1 MNKRTQ
7 KIWSEIYKHAL
18 FILSIVAI
26 ILLLPTTSLDPFQFE
41 IGKPWQ
47 NDLLTAPF
55 DFPIYKTSND
65 LAMERKEIETSSSY
79 FDYDSTV
86 YFSEVDNL
94 IKLENK
100 LKSEYTLTKEDSIAL
115 IYIKTKLKDIYND
128 GIISADGMK
137 LATAYKD
144 STIML
149 ERDKITSAVSV
160 TNIYTP
166 SSAFAELKR
175 NLPVNISAQW
185 LSLWKIES
193 YLTPNVLY
201 DASTTNMVKTERIN
215 NISISEGMVQMGER
229 IIDRGDI
236 VTEEKAKIL
245 NSLSKEKDIKQGQ
258 TFNERSKLLIG
269 RALLIV
275 CLMALFYVYLRLFRK
290 EYYNS
295 KRFVTLLLLMIVAF
309 CGGTSL
315 ITTYASPSLIYII
328 PFALLPIIVST
339 FFDTRTAL
347 YANYITIFISSIVVP
362 SPFEFVLLQAT
373 AGMVTIS
380 TLRDLSQRSQLVR
393 TAIIIFFTYSIFF
406 MSYGLISDSSIFEL
420 NWIYFVYFLMNG
432 ILLLFAYPLIYIIEQ
447 IFGFISNVRLIE
459 LSDINTPLMRKL
471 SETAPGTFQHCTQ
484 VSNLAVEIA
493 NKINANPLLAR
504 AGALYHD
511 VGKISNPPFFVENQA
526 KGNNPHDKLNAAESS
541 FIITNHVKDGVKI
554 AKDFGLPKS
563 IIEFIETHHGKSV
576 TRYFYNQY
584 VNEHPDED
592 VDINKFSYTGPNPYT
607 KEQAIVMICDAVEAA
622 SRSLPEYNDESINKL
637 VDKIV
642 DTQVIEHYL
651 DRAPITLKELG
662 EAKEILKDKLK
673 NIYHTRIA
681 YPEIKKIKK

>member
-1 MNKRTQ
+1 MSKKTQ
-7 KIWSEIYKHAL
+7 KIWDEIYKNGF
-18 FILSIVAI
+18 FIISIVVI

-47 NDLLTAPF
+47 NELLTAPF

-65 LAMERKEIETSSSY
+65 LAIERRNIETSASY
-79 FDYDSTV
+79 FNYDSTV
-86 YFSEVDNL
+86 YYSEVENL
-94 IKLENK
+94 TKLENK
-100 LKSEYTLTKEDSIAL
+100 LRSEYTLTAEDSTAL
-115 IYIKTKLKDIYND
+115 SYIKVKLKDIYNE
-128 GIISADGMK
+128 GIISINDLK
-137 LATAYKD
+137 VATAHKD

-149 ERDKITSAVSV
+149 EKDKIISAKSIVNV
-160 TNIYTP
+160 YTP
-166 SSAFAELKR
+166 SSAFADLKR
-175 NLPVNISAQW
+175 NLPASISTQW

-193 YLTPNVLY
+193 YITPNVLY
-201 DASTTNMVKTERIN
+201 DATTTNMVKTERIN

-269 RALLIV
+269 RSLLIV

-290 EYYNS
+290 QFYNS
-295 KRFVTLLLLMIVAF
+295 KRIVTLLLLMIVAF

-315 ITTYASPSLIYII
+315 IITYASPSLIYII
-328 PFALLPIIVST
+328 PFAILPIIVST

-393 TAIIIFFTYSIFF
+393 TAIIIFFTYCLFF
-406 MSYGLISDSSIFEL
+406 LGYGLISDSSIFVV
-420 NWIYFVYFLMNG
+420 NWINFVFFLING
-432 ILLLFAYPLIYIIEQ
+432 LLLLFAYPFIYIIEQ

-493 NKINANPLLAR
+493 NKIGANPLLAR
-504 AGALYHD
+504 VGALYHD

-526 KGNNPHDKLNAAESS
+526 KGNNPHNKLNAEESS
-541 FIITNHVKDGVKI
+541 IIITNHVKDGVKI

-584 VNEHPDED
+584 VNEHPDEE

-607 KEQAIVMICDAVEAA
+607 KEQAIVMMCDTVEAA

-642 DTQVIEHYL
+642 DAQIIEHYL
-651 DRAPITLKELG
+651 DRAPITLKEIG
-662 EAKEILKDKLK
+662 EAKEILKEKLK

-681 YPEIKKIKK
+681 YPEIKK

>member
-1 MNKRTQ
+1 MSKNTQ
-7 KIWSEIYKHAL
+7 KIWSEIYKHGL

-47 NDLLTAPF
+47 NNLLTAPF
-55 DFPIYKTSND
+55 DFPIYKTSNE
-65 LAMERKEIETSSSY
+65 LAIERKDIETSASY

-86 YFSEVDNL
+86 YYSEIENL
-94 IKLENK
+94 TKLENK
-100 LKSEYTLTKEDSIAL
+100 LRSEYTLTIEDSTAL
-115 IYIKTKLKDIYND
+115 RYIKAKLKDIYND
-128 GIISADGMK
+128 GIISADNMK
-137 LATAYKD
+137 LATACKD

-149 ERDKITSAVSV
+149 ERDKITSAKSV
-160 TNIYTP
+160 VNLYTP

-175 NLPVNISAQW
+175 NLPAKISTQW

-193 YLTPNVLY
+193 YITPNVLY
-201 DASTTNMVKTERIN
+201 NAITTNMVKTERIN
-215 NISISEGMVQMGER
+215 NISISDGMMQMGER

-245 NSLSKEKDIKQGQ
+245 NSLSKEKEIKQGQ

-275 CLMALFYVYLRLFRK
+275 CLMAMFYVYLRLFRK

-328 PFALLPIIVST
+328 PFAILPIIVST

-393 TAIIIFFTYSIFF
+393 TAIIIFFTYCVFF

-420 NWIYFVYFLMNG
+420 NWINFVYFLING
-432 ILLLFAYPLIYIIEQ
+432 LLLLFAYPLIYIIEQ

-511 VGKISNPPFFVENQA
+511 VGKINNPAFFVENQA
-526 KGNNPHDKLNAAESS
+526 KGINPHDKLNAEESS
-541 FIITNHVKDGVKI
+541 IIITNHVKDGVKVG
-554 AKDFGLPKS
+554 KDYGLPRS

-576 TRYFYNQY
+576 TRYFYNKY
-584 VNEHPDED
+584 VNEHPDEN
-592 VDINKFSYTGPNPYT
+592 VDASKFSYIGPNPYT

-622 SRSLPEYNDESINKL
+622 SRSLPEYTDASINNL

-642 DTQVIEHYL
+642 NTQVIEHYL

-662 EAKEILKDKLK
+662 EAKEILKEKLK

-681 YPEIKKIKK
+681 YPEIKK

>member
-1 MNKRTQ
+1 MSKKTQ
-7 KIWSEIYKHAL
+7 KIWSEIYKNGL
-18 FILSIVAI
+18 FIISIVVI

-47 NDLLTAPF
+47 NELLTAPF

-65 LAMERKEIETSSSY
+65 LAIERRNIETSASY
-79 FDYDSTV
+79 FNYDSTV
-86 YFSEVDNL
+86 YYSEVENL
-94 IKLENK
+94 TKLENK
-100 LKSEYTLTKEDSIAL
+100 LRSEYTLTTEDSTAL
-115 IYIKTKLKDIYND
+115 SYIKVKLKDIYNE
-128 GIISADGMK
+128 GIISTNDLK
-137 LATAYKD
+137 VATAHKD

-149 ERDKITSAVSV
+149 EKDKIISAKSIVNV
-160 TNIYTP
+160 YTP
-166 SSAFAELKR
+166 SSAFTELKR
-175 NLPVNISAQW
+175 NLPASISTQW

-193 YLTPNVLY
+193 YITPNVLY
-201 DASTTNMVKTERIN
+201 DATTTNMVKTERIN

-269 RALLIV
+269 RSLLIV

-290 EYYNS
+290 QFYNS
-295 KRFVTLLLLMIVAF
+295 KRIVTLLLLMIVAF

-315 ITTYASPSLIYII
+315 IITYASPSLIYII
-328 PFALLPIIVST
+328 PFAILPIIVST

-393 TAIIIFFTYSIFF
+393 TAIIIFFTYCLFF
-406 MSYGLISDSSIFEL
+406 LGYGLISDSSIFVV
-420 NWIYFVYFLMNG
+420 NWINFVFFLING
-432 ILLLFAYPLIYIIEQ
+432 LLLLFAYPFIYIIEQ

-493 NKINANPLLAR
+493 NKIGANPLLAR
-504 AGALYHD
+504 VGALYHD

-526 KGNNPHDKLNAAESS
+526 KGNNPHDKLNAEESS
-541 FIITNHVKDGVKI
+541 IIITNHVKDGVKI

-584 VNEHPDED
+584 VNEHPDEE

-607 KEQAIVMICDAVEAA
+607 KEQAIVMMCDTVEAA

-642 DTQVIEHYL
+642 DAQIIEHYL
-651 DRAPITLKELG
+651 DRAPITLKEIG
-662 EAKEILKDKLK
+662 EAKEILKEKLK

-681 YPEIKKIKK
+681 YPEIKK

>member
-1 MNKRTQ
+1 MNKKYT
-7 KIWSEIYKHAL
+7 KIWNEIYKNGL
-18 FILSIVAI
+18 FLISIAVI
-26 ILLLPTTSLDPFQFE
+26 ILLLPSTSLDPFQFE

-47 NDLLTAPF
+47 NDLLTAPY
-55 DFPIYKTSND
+55 DFPIYKTAND
-65 LAMERKEIETSSSY
+65 LDIERKNIETSASY
-79 FDYDSTV
+79 FEYNSSIYNT
-86 YFSEVDNL
+86 EIENL
-94 IKLENK
+94 TKLENK
-100 LKSEYTLTKEDSIAL
+100 LRSEYTLKVEDSIAL
-115 IYIKTKLKDIYND
+115 SYVKAKLKEIYNE
-128 GIISADGMK
+128 GIISANDLK
-137 LATAYKD
+137 IATSHKD

-149 ERDKITSAVSV
+149 KRDKITSATSV
-160 TNIYTP
+160 NRLYTP
-166 SSAFAELKR
+166 ASAMAEIKKDFPSYF
-175 NLPVNISAQW
+175 NPNW

-193 YLTPNVLY
+193 YITHNVFY
-201 DASTTNMVKTERIN
+201 DANTTNLIKTERIN
-215 NISISEGMVQMGER
+215 NISISEGMVQAGER

-245 NSLSKEKDIKQGQ
+245 NSLSKEKVNKQGQ
-258 TFNERSKLLIG
+258 TFNERSKLLFG
-269 RALLIV
+269 RSLLII
-275 CLMALFYVYLRLFRK
+275 CLMTLFYAYLRLFRK
-290 EYYNS
+290 QLYNS
-295 KRFVTLLLLMIVAF
+295 KRVITLLLLMIVAF

-315 ITTYASPSLIYII
+315 IITHASPSLIYII
-328 PFALLPIIVST
+328 PFAMLPIIVST

-393 TAIIIFFTYSIFF
+393 TAIFIICTYCLFFLG
-406 MSYGLISDSSIFEL
+406 YGLTSDSSIFEV
-420 NWIYFVYFLMNG
+420 NWMNFVFFVING
-432 ILLLFAYPLIYIIEQ
+432 LLLLFAYLLIYIIEQ

-459 LSDINTPLMRKL
+459 LCDINNPLMRKL

-526 KGNNPHDKLNAAESS
+526 KGNNPHDKLNAEESS
-541 FIITNHVKDGVKI
+541 IIITNHVKDGVKI
-554 AKDFGLPKS
+554 AKEYGLPRS

-576 TRYFYNQY
+576 TKYFYNKY
-584 VNEHPDED
+584 VNEHPDET
-592 VDINKFSYTGPNPYT
+592 VDANKFSYSGPNPYT
-607 KEQAIVMICDAVEAA
+607 KEQAIVMICDTIEAA
-622 SRSLPEYNDESINKL
+622 SRSLPEYNDESINNL

-642 DTQVIEHYL
+642 DAQIIEHYL
-651 DRAPITLKELG
+651 DRAPITLKEIG
-662 EAKEILKDKLK
+662 EAKEILKEKLK

-681 YPEIKKIKK
+681 YPEIKK

>member
-1 MNKRTQ
+1 MSKKTQ
-7 KIWSEIYKHAL
+7 KIWGEIYKNGL
-18 FILSIVAI
+18 FIISIVVI

-47 NDLLTAPF
+47 NDLLTAPY

-65 LAMERKEIETSSSY
+65 LAIERKKIETSASY
-79 FDYDSTV
+79 FEYDSTV
-86 YFSEVDNL
+86 YYSEIENL
-94 IKLENK
+94 TKLENK
-100 LKSEYTLTKEDSIAL
+100 LRSEYTLTTEDSIAL
-115 IYIKTKLKDIYND
+115 SYIKIKLKDIYND
-128 GIISADGMK
+128 GIISVSDLK
-137 LATAYKD
+137 VATAHKD

-149 ERDKITSAVSV
+149 KRNKITSANHVEKL
-160 TNIYTP
+160 YTP
-166 SSAFAELKR
+166 SSAFSELKK
-175 NLPVNISAQW
+175 NLPANISTQW

-193 YLTPNVLY
+193 YITPNVFY
-201 DASTTNMVKTERIN
+201 DATTTNMVKTERIN

-245 NSLSKEKDIKQGQ
+245 NSLSKEKELKQGE
-258 TFNERSKLLIG
+258 TFYERSKLLMG
-269 RALLIV
+269 RSLLII

-290 EYYNS
+290 QFYNS
-295 KRFVTLLLLMIVAF
+295 KRIVTLLLLMIVAF
-309 CGGTSL
+309 CCTTSL
-315 ITTYASPSLIYII
+315 IITYSSPSLIYII
-328 PFALLPIIVST
+328 PFAILPIIVST

-347 YANYITIFISSIVVP
+347 YANYIAIFISSIVVP

-380 TLRDLSQRSQLVR
+380 SLRDLSQRSQLVR
-393 TAIIIFFTYSIFF
+393 TAIIIFFTYCLFF
-406 MSYGLISDSSIFEL
+406 LGYGLTSDSSIFEV
-420 NWIYFVYFLMNG
+420 NWINFVFFLING
-432 ILLLFAYPLIYIIEQ
+432 VLLLFAYPFIYIIEQ
-447 IFGFISNVRLIE
+447 IFGFISNVRLME

-493 NKINANPLLAR
+493 NKIGANPLLAR
-504 AGALYHD
+504 TGALYHD
-511 VGKISNPPFFVENQA
+511 VGKINNPPFFVENQA
-526 KGNNPHDKLNAAESS
+526 KGNNPHDKLNSEESS
-541 FIITNHVKDGVKI
+541 IIITNHVKDGVKI

-576 TRYFYNQY
+576 TRYFYNKY

-592 VDINKFSYTGPNPYT
+592 VDIEKFSYIGPNPYT

-622 SRSLPEYNDESINKL
+622 SRSLPEYNDESINNL

-642 DTQVIEHYL
+642 DTQVVEHYL

-662 EAKEILKDKLK
+662 QVKEILKEKLK

-681 YPEIKKIKK
+681 YPEIKK

>member
-1 MNKRTQ
+1 MSNKTQ
-7 KIWSEIYKHAL
+7 KIWSEIYKNGL
-18 FILSIVAI
+18 FIISIVVI

-47 NDLLTAPF
+47 NELLTAPF

-65 LAMERKEIETSSSY
+65 LAIERRNIETSASY
-79 FDYDSTV
+79 FNYDSTV
-86 YFSEVDNL
+86 YYSEVENL
-94 IKLENK
+94 TKLENK
-100 LKSEYTLTKEDSIAL
+100 LRSEYTLTTEDSTAL
-115 IYIKTKLKDIYND
+115 SYIKVKLKDIYNE
-128 GIISADGMK
+128 GIISINDLK
-137 LATAYKD
+137 VATAHKD

-149 ERDKITSAVSV
+149 EKDKIISAKSIVNV
-160 TNIYTP
+160 YTP

-175 NLPVNISAQW
+175 NLPASISTQW

-193 YLTPNVLY
+193 YITPNVLY
-201 DASTTNMVKTERIN
+201 DATTTNMVKTERIN
-215 NISISEGMVQMGER
+215 NLSISEGMVQMGER

-269 RALLIV
+269 RSLLIV

-290 EYYNS
+290 QFYNS
-295 KRFVTLLLLMIVAF
+295 KRIVTLLLLMIVAF

-315 ITTYASPSLIYII
+315 IITYASPSLIYII
-328 PFALLPIIVST
+328 PFAILPIIVST

-393 TAIIIFFTYSIFF
+393 TAIIIFFTYCLFF
-406 MSYGLISDSSIFEL
+406 LGYGLISDSSIFVV
-420 NWIYFVYFLMNG
+420 NWINFVFFLING
-432 ILLLFAYPLIYIIEQ
+432 LLLLFAYPFIYIIEQ

-493 NKINANPLLAR
+493 NKIGANPLLAR
-504 AGALYHD
+504 VGALYHD

-526 KGNNPHDKLNAAESS
+526 KGNNPHDKLNAEESS
-541 FIITNHVKDGVKI
+541 IIITNHVKDGVKI

-576 TRYFYNQY
+576 TRYFYNKY
-584 VNEHPDED
+584 VNEHPDENVD
-592 VDINKFSYTGPNPYT
+592 VEKFSYTGPNPYT
-607 KEQAIVMICDAVEAA
+607 KEQAIVMMCDTVEAA

-642 DTQVIEHYL
+642 DAQIIEHYL
-651 DRAPITLKELG
+651 DRAPITLKEIG
-662 EAKEILKDKLK
+662 EAKEILKEKLK

-681 YPEIKKIKK
+681 YPEIKK

>member
-1 MNKRTQ
+1 MSKKTQ
-7 KIWSEIYKHAL
+7 KIWGEIYKNGL
-18 FILSIVAI
+18 FIISIVVI
-26 ILLLPTTSLDPFQFE
+26 ILLLPTSSLDPFQFE

-65 LAMERKEIETSSSY
+65 LAIERKNIETSESY

-86 YFSEVDNL
+86 FFSEIDNL
-94 IKLENK
+94 TKLENK
-100 LKSEYTLTKEDSIAL
+100 LRSEYTLTVEDSTAL
-115 IYIKTKLKDIYND
+115 SYIKAKLKDIYSD
-128 GIISADGMK
+128 GIISVDDLK
-137 LATAYKD
+137 IATTHKD

-149 ERDKITSAVSV
+149 EKDKITSEKSV
-160 TNIYTP
+160 TQIYTP
-166 SSAFAELKR
+166 SSAFAELKK
-175 NLPVNISAQW
+175 NLPANISTQW

-193 YLTPNVLY
+193 YITPNVLY
-201 DASTTNMVKTERIN
+201 DATTTNMVKTERIN

-269 RALLIV
+269 RSLLIV
-275 CLMALFYVYLRLFRK
+275 CLMALFYVYLRLFR
-290 EYYNS
+290 EQYYNS
-295 KRFVTLLLLMIVAF
+295 KRIVTLLLLMIVGF

-315 ITTYASPSLIYII
+315 IITYASPSLIYII
-328 PFALLPIIVST
+328 PFAILPIIVST

-393 TAIIIFFTYSIFF
+393 TAIIIIITYCLFFLG
-406 MSYGLISDSSIFEL
+406 YGLISDSSIFEV
-420 NWIYFVYFLMNG
+420 NWINFVFFLING
-432 ILLLFAYPLIYIIEQ
+432 ILLLFAYPFIYIIEQ

-493 NKINANPLLAR
+493 NKIGANPLLAR
-504 AGALYHD
+504 VGALYHD

-526 KGNNPHDKLNAAESS
+526 KGNNPHNKLNAEESS
-541 FIITNHVKDGVKI
+541 IIITNHVKDGVKI

-584 VNEHPDED
+584 VNEHPDENVD
-592 VDINKFSYTGPNPYT
+592 VEKFSYTGPNPYT

-662 EAKEILKDKLK
+662 EAKEILKEKLK

-681 YPEIKKIKK
+681 YPEIKK

>member
-1 MNKRTQ
+1 MSKKTQ
-7 KIWSEIYKHAL
+7 KIWGEIYKNGL
-18 FILSIVAI
+18 FVISIIAI

-65 LAMERKEIETSSSY
+65 LAIERRDIETSASY
-79 FDYDSTV
+79 FDFDSTV
-86 YFSEVDNL
+86 YNSEVENL
-94 IKLENK
+94 TKLENK

-115 IYIKTKLKDIYND
+115 SYIRTKLKDIYNN
-128 GIISADGMK
+128 GIISVGDMK
-137 LATAYKD
+137 VATSSKD

-149 ERDKITSAVSV
+149 KRNMITSAKSV
-160 TNIYTP
+160 ENIYSPT
-166 SSAFAELKR
+166 SAFAELKK
-175 NLPVNISAQW
+175 NLPANISTQW

-193 YLTPNVLY
+193 YITPNVIY
-201 DASTTNMVKTERIN
+201 DANTTNMVKTERIN

-269 RALLIV
+269 RSLLIV
-275 CLMALFYVYLRLFRK
+275 CLMVLFYVYLRLFRK
-290 EYYNS
+290 QYYNS
-295 KRFVTLLLLMIVAF
+295 KRIVTLLLLMIVAF

-315 ITTYASPSLIYII
+315 LITYASPALIYII
-328 PFALLPIIVST
+328 PFAILPIIVST

-393 TAIIIFFTYSIFF
+393 TAIVIICSYCLFFLG
-406 MSYGLISDSSIFEL
+406 YGLTSDSSIFEI
-420 NWIYFVYFLMNG
+420 NWINFVFFAING
-432 ILLLFAYPLIYIIEQ
+432 LLLLFAYPLIYIIEQ

-493 NKINANPLLAR
+493 NKIGANPLLAR

-526 KGNNPHDKLNAAESS
+526 KGNNPHDKLNAEESS
-541 FIITNHVKDGVKI
+541 IIITNHVKDGVKI

-592 VDINKFSYTGPNPYT
+592 VNIEKFSYIGPNPYT

-642 DTQVIEHYL
+642 DTQVTEHYL

-662 EAKEILKDKLK
+662 EAKEILKEKLK

-681 YPEIKKIKK
+681 YPEIKK

>member
-1 MNKRTQ
+1 MSKKTQ
-7 KIWSEIYKHAL
+7 KIWDEIYKNGF
-18 FILSIVAI
+18 FIISIVVI

-47 NDLLTAPF
+47 NELLTAPF

-65 LAMERKEIETSSSY
+65 LAIERRNIETSASY
-79 FDYDSTV
+79 FNYDSTV
-86 YFSEVDNL
+86 YYSEVENL
-94 IKLENK
+94 TKLENK
-100 LKSEYTLTKEDSIAL
+100 LRSEYTLTTEDSTAL
-115 IYIKTKLKDIYND
+115 SYIKVKLKDIYNE
-128 GIISADGMK
+128 GIISINDLK
-137 LATAYKD
+137 VATAHKD

-149 ERDKITSAVSV
+149 EKDKIISAKSIVNV
-160 TNIYTP
+160 YTP
-166 SSAFAELKR
+166 SSAFADLKR
-175 NLPVNISAQW
+175 NLPASISTQW

-193 YLTPNVLY
+193 YITPNVLY
-201 DASTTNMVKTERIN
+201 DATTTNMVKTERIN

-269 RALLIV
+269 RSLLIV

-290 EYYNS
+290 QFYNS
-295 KRFVTLLLLMIVAF
+295 KRIVTLLLLMIVAF

-315 ITTYASPSLIYII
+315 IITYASPSLIYII
-328 PFALLPIIVST
+328 PFAILPIIVST

-393 TAIIIFFTYSIFF
+393 TAIIIFFTYCLFF
-406 MSYGLISDSSIFEL
+406 LGYGLISDSSIFVV
-420 NWIYFVYFLMNG
+420 NWINFVFFLING
-432 ILLLFAYPLIYIIEQ
+432 LLLLFAYPFIYIIEQ

-493 NKINANPLLAR
+493 NKIGANPLLAR
-504 AGALYHD
+504 VGALYHD

-526 KGNNPHDKLNAAESS
+526 KGNNPHNKLNAEESS
-541 FIITNHVKDGVKI
+541 IIITNHVKDGVKI

-584 VNEHPDED
+584 VNEHPDEE

-607 KEQAIVMICDAVEAA
+607 KEQAIVMMCDTVEAA

-642 DTQVIEHYL
+642 DAQIIEHYL
-651 DRAPITLKELG
+651 DRAPITLKEIG
-662 EAKEILKDKLK
+662 EAKEILKEKLK

-681 YPEIKKIKK
+681 YPEIKK

>member
-1 MNKRTQ
+1 MSKKTQ
-7 KIWSEIYKHAL
+7 KIWSEIYKNGL
-18 FILSIVAI
+18 FIISIVVI

-47 NDLLTAPF
+47 NELLTAPF

-65 LAMERKEIETSSSY
+65 LAIERRNIETSASY

-86 YFSEVDNL
+86 YYSEVENL
-94 IKLENK
+94 TKLENK
-100 LKSEYTLTKEDSIAL
+100 LRSEYTLTTEDSTAL
-115 IYIKTKLKDIYND
+115 SYIKVKLKDIYNE
-128 GIISADGMK
+128 GIISINDLK
-137 LATAYKD
+137 VATAHKD

-149 ERDKITSAVSV
+149 EKDKIISAKSIVNV
-160 TNIYTP
+160 YTP

-175 NLPVNISAQW
+175 NLPASISTQW

-193 YLTPNVLY
+193 YITPNVLY
-201 DASTTNMVKTERIN
+201 DATTTNMVKTERIN
-215 NISISEGMVQMGER
+215 NLSISEGMVQMGER

-269 RALLIV
+269 RSLLIV

-290 EYYNS
+290 QFYNS
-295 KRFVTLLLLMIVAF
+295 KRIVTLLLLMIVAF

-315 ITTYASPSLIYII
+315 IITYASPSLIYII
-328 PFALLPIIVST
+328 PFAILPIIVST

-393 TAIIIFFTYSIFF
+393 TAIIIFFTYCLFF
-406 MSYGLISDSSIFEL
+406 LGYGLISDSSIFVV
-420 NWIYFVYFLMNG
+420 NWINFVFFLING
-432 ILLLFAYPLIYIIEQ
+432 LLLLFAYPFIYIIEQ

-493 NKINANPLLAR
+493 NKIGANPLLAR
-504 AGALYHD
+504 VGALYHD

-526 KGNNPHDKLNAAESS
+526 KGNNPHDKLNAEESS
-541 FIITNHVKDGVKI
+541 IIITNHVKDGVKI

-584 VNEHPDED
+584 VNQHPDEE

-607 KEQAIVMICDAVEAA
+607 KEQAIVMMCDTVEAA

-642 DTQVIEHYL
+642 DAQIIEHYL
-651 DRAPITLKELG
+651 DRAPITLKEIG
-662 EAKEILKDKLK
+662 EAKEILKEKLK

-681 YPEIKKIKK
+681 YPEIKK

>member
-1 MNKRTQ
+1 MSKKTQ
-7 KIWSEIYKHAL
+7 KIWDEIYKNGF
-18 FILSIVAI
+18 FIISIVVI

-47 NDLLTAPF
+47 NELLTAPF

-65 LAMERKEIETSSSY
+65 LAIERRNIETSASY
-79 FDYDSTV
+79 FNYDSTV
-86 YFSEVDNL
+86 YYSEVENL
-94 IKLENK
+94 TKLENK
-100 LKSEYTLTKEDSIAL
+100 LRSEYTLTTEDSTAL
-115 IYIKTKLKDIYND
+115 SYIKVKLKDIYNE
-128 GIISADGMK
+128 GIISINDLK
-137 LATAYKD
+137 VATAHKD

-149 ERDKITSAVSV
+149 EKDKIISAKSIVNV
-160 TNIYTP
+160 YTP
-166 SSAFAELKR
+166 SAAFADLKR
-175 NLPVNISAQW
+175 NLPASISTQW

-193 YLTPNVLY
+193 YITPNVLY
-201 DASTTNMVKTERIN
+201 DATTTNMVKTERIN

-269 RALLIV
+269 RSLLIV

-290 EYYNS
+290 QFYNS
-295 KRFVTLLLLMIVAF
+295 KRIVTLLLLMIVAF

-315 ITTYASPSLIYII
+315 IITYASPSLIYII
-328 PFALLPIIVST
+328 PFAILPIIVST

-393 TAIIIFFTYSIFF
+393 TAIIIFFTYCLFF
-406 MSYGLISDSSIFEL
+406 LGYGLISDSSIFVV
-420 NWIYFVYFLMNG
+420 NWINFVFFLING
-432 ILLLFAYPLIYIIEQ
+432 LLLLFAYPFIYIIEQ

-493 NKINANPLLAR
+493 NKIGANPLLAR
-504 AGALYHD
+504 VGALYHD

-526 KGNNPHDKLNAAESS
+526 KGNNPHNKLNAEESS
-541 FIITNHVKDGVKI
+541 IIITNHVKDGVKI

-584 VNEHPDED
+584 VNEHPDEE

-607 KEQAIVMICDAVEAA
+607 KEQAIVMMCDTVEAA

-642 DTQVIEHYL
+642 DAQIIEHYL
-651 DRAPITLKELG
+651 DRAPITLKEIG
-662 EAKEILKDKLK
+662 EAKEILKEKLK

-681 YPEIKKIKK
+681 YPEIKK

>member
-1 MNKRTQ
+1 MSKKTQ
-7 KIWSEIYKHAL
+7 KIWDEIYKNGF
-18 FILSIVAI
+18 FIISIVVI

-47 NDLLTAPF
+47 NELLTAPF

-65 LAMERKEIETSSSY
+65 LAIERRNIETSASY
-79 FDYDSTV
+79 FNYDSTV
-86 YFSEVDNL
+86 YYSEVENL
-94 IKLENK
+94 TKLENK
-100 LKSEYTLTKEDSIAL
+100 LRSEYTLTTEDSTAL
-115 IYIKTKLKDIYND
+115 SYIKVKLKDIYNE
-128 GIISADGMK
+128 GIISINDLK
-137 LATAYKD
+137 VATAHKD

-149 ERDKITSAVSV
+149 EKDKIISAKSIVNV
-160 TNIYTP
+160 YTP
-166 SSAFAELKR
+166 SSAFADLKR
-175 NLPVNISAQW
+175 NLPASISTQW

-193 YLTPNVLY
+193 YITPNVLY
-201 DASTTNMVKTERIN
+201 DATTTNMVKTERIN

-269 RALLIV
+269 RSLLIV

-290 EYYNS
+290 QFYNS
-295 KRFVTLLLLMIVAF
+295 KRIVTLLLLMIVAF

-315 ITTYASPSLIYII
+315 IITYASPSLIYII
-328 PFALLPIIVST
+328 PFAILPIIVST

-393 TAIIIFFTYSIFF
+393 TAIIIFFTYCLFF
-406 MSYGLISDSSIFEL
+406 LGYGLISDSSIFVV
-420 NWIYFVYFLMNG
+420 NWINFVFFLING
-432 ILLLFAYPLIYIIEQ
+432 LLLLFAYPFIYIIEQ

-493 NKINANPLLAR
+493 NKIGANPLLAR
-504 AGALYHD
+504 VGALYHD

-526 KGNNPHDKLNAAESS
+526 KGNNPHDKLNAEESS
-541 FIITNHVKDGVKI
+541 IIITNHVKDGVKI

-584 VNEHPDED
+584 VNEHPDEE

-607 KEQAIVMICDAVEAA
+607 KEQAIVMMCDTVEAA

-642 DTQVIEHYL
+642 DAQIIEHYL
-651 DRAPITLKELG
+651 DRAPITLKEIG
-662 EAKEILKDKLK
+662 EAKEILKEKLK

-681 YPEIKKIKK
+681 YPEIKK

>member
-1 MNKRTQ
+1 MSKKTQ
-7 KIWSEIYKHAL
+7 KIWDEIYKNGF
-18 FILSIVAI
+18 FIISIVVI

-47 NDLLTAPF
+47 NELLTAPF

-65 LAMERKEIETSSSY
+65 LAIERKNIETSASY
-79 FDYDSTV
+79 FNYDSTV
-86 YFSEVDNL
+86 YYSEVENL
-94 IKLENK
+94 TKLENK
-100 LKSEYTLTKEDSIAL
+100 LRSEYTLTAEDSTAL
-115 IYIKTKLKDIYND
+115 SYIKVKLKDIYNE
-128 GIISADGMK
+128 GIISINDLK
-137 LATAYKD
+137 VATAHKD

-149 ERDKITSAVSV
+149 EKDKIISAKSIVNV
-160 TNIYTP
+160 YTP
-166 SSAFAELKR
+166 SSAFADLKR
-175 NLPVNISAQW
+175 NLPASISTQW

-193 YLTPNVLY
+193 YITPNVLY
-201 DASTTNMVKTERIN
+201 DATTTNMVKTERIN

-269 RALLIV
+269 RSLLIV

-290 EYYNS
+290 QFYNS
-295 KRFVTLLLLMIVAF
+295 KRIVTLLLLMIVAF

-315 ITTYASPSLIYII
+315 IITYASPSLIYII
-328 PFALLPIIVST
+328 PFAILPIIVST

-393 TAIIIFFTYSIFF
+393 TAIIIFFTYCLFF
-406 MSYGLISDSSIFEL
+406 LGYGLISDSSIFVV
-420 NWIYFVYFLMNG
+420 NWINFVFFLING
-432 ILLLFAYPLIYIIEQ
+432 LLLLFAYPFIYIIEQ

-493 NKINANPLLAR
+493 NKIGANPLLAR
-504 AGALYHD
+504 VGALYHD

-526 KGNNPHDKLNAAESS
+526 KGNNPHNKLNAEESS
-541 FIITNHVKDGVKI
+541 IIITNHVKDGVKI

-584 VNEHPDED
+584 VNEHPDEE

-607 KEQAIVMICDAVEAA
+607 KEQAIVMMCDTVEAA

-642 DTQVIEHYL
+642 DAQIIEHYL
-651 DRAPITLKELG
+651 DRAPITLKEIG
-662 EAKEILKDKLK
+662 EAKEILKEKLK

-681 YPEIKKIKK
+681 YPEIKK

>member
-1 MNKRTQ
+1 MSKKTQ
-7 KIWSEIYKHAL
+7 KIWSEIYKNGL
-18 FILSIVAI
+18 FIISIVVI

-47 NDLLTAPF
+47 NELLTAPF

-65 LAMERKEIETSSSY
+65 LAIERRNIETSASY
-79 FDYDSTV
+79 FNYDSTV
-86 YFSEVDNL
+86 YYSEVENL
-94 IKLENK
+94 TKLENK
-100 LKSEYTLTKEDSIAL
+100 LRSEYTLTTEDSTAL
-115 IYIKTKLKDIYND
+115 SYIKVKLKDIYNE
-128 GIISADGMK
+128 GIISINDLK
-137 LATAYKD
+137 VATAHKD

-149 ERDKITSAVSV
+149 EKDKIISAKSIVNV
-160 TNIYTP
+160 YTP

-175 NLPVNISAQW
+175 NLPASISTQW

-193 YLTPNVLY
+193 YITPNVLY
-201 DASTTNMVKTERIN
+201 DATTTNMVKTERIN

-269 RALLIV
+269 RSLLIV

-290 EYYNS
+290 QFYNS
-295 KRFVTLLLLMIVAF
+295 KRIVTLLLLMIVAF

-315 ITTYASPSLIYII
+315 IITYASPSLIYII
-328 PFALLPIIVST
+328 PFAILPIIVST

-393 TAIIIFFTYSIFF
+393 TAIIIFFTYCLFF
-406 MSYGLISDSSIFEL
+406 LGYGLISDSSIFVV
-420 NWIYFVYFLMNG
+420 NWINFVFFLING
-432 ILLLFAYPLIYIIEQ
+432 LLLLFAYPFIYIIEQ

-493 NKINANPLLAR
+493 NKIGANPLLAR
-504 AGALYHD
+504 VGALYHD

-526 KGNNPHDKLNAAESS
+526 KGNNPHDKLNAEESS
-541 FIITNHVKDGVKI
+541 IIITNHVKDGVKI

-584 VNEHPDED
+584 VNEHPDEE

-607 KEQAIVMICDAVEAA
+607 KEQAIVMMCDTVEAA

-642 DTQVIEHYL
+642 DAQIIEHYL
-651 DRAPITLKELG
+651 DRAPITLKEIG
-662 EAKEILKDKLK
+662 EAKEILKEKLK

-681 YPEIKKIKK
+681 YPEIKK

>member
-1 MNKRTQ
+1 MSKKTQ
-7 KIWSEIYKHAL
+7 KIWSEIYKNGL
-18 FILSIVAI
+18 FVISIVAI

-65 LAMERKEIETSSSY
+65 LAIERRDIETSASY
-79 FDYDSTV
+79 FDFDSTV
-86 YFSEVDNL
+86 YNSEIENL
-94 IKLENK
+94 TKLENK

-115 IYIKTKLKDIYND
+115 SYIRTKLKDIYNN
-128 GIISADGMK
+128 GIISVGDMK
-137 LATAYKD
+137 VATSSKD

-149 ERDKITSAVSV
+149 KRNMITSAKSV
-160 TNIYTP
+160 ENIYSPT
-166 SSAFAELKR
+166 SAFAELKK
-175 NLPVNISAQW
+175 NLPANISTQW

-193 YLTPNVLY
+193 YITPNVIY
-201 DASTTNMVKTERIN
+201 DANTTNMVKTERIN

-269 RALLIV
+269 RSLLIV
-275 CLMALFYVYLRLFRK
+275 CLMVLFYVYLRLFRK
-290 EYYNS
+290 QYYNS
-295 KRFVTLLLLMIVAF
+295 KRIVTLLLLMIVAF

-315 ITTYASPSLIYII
+315 LITYASPALIYII
-328 PFALLPIIVST
+328 PFAILPIIVST

-373 AGMVTIS
+373 AGMVTVS

-393 TAIIIFFTYSIFF
+393 TVIFIICSYCLFFLG
-406 MSYGLISDSSIFEL
+406 YGLTSDSSIFEI
-420 NWIYFVYFLMNG
+420 NWINFVFFAING
-432 ILLLFAYPLIYIIEQ
+432 LLLLFAYPLIYIIEQ

-493 NKINANPLLAR
+493 NKIGANPLLAR

-526 KGNNPHDKLNAAESS
+526 KGNNPHDKLNAEESS
-541 FIITNHVKDGVKI
+541 IIITNHVKDGVKI

-592 VDINKFSYTGPNPYT
+592 VNIEKFSYIGPNPYT

-662 EAKEILKDKLK
+662 EAKEILKEKLK

-681 YPEIKKIKK
+681 YPEIKK

>member
-1 MNKRTQ
+1 MSKKTQ
-7 KIWSEIYKHAL
+7 KIWDEIYKNGF
-18 FILSIVAI
+18 FIISIVVI

-47 NDLLTAPF
+47 NELLTAPF

-65 LAMERKEIETSSSY
+65 LAIERRNIETSASY
-79 FDYDSTV
+79 FNYDSTV
-86 YFSEVDNL
+86 YYSEVENL
-94 IKLENK
+94 TKLENK
-100 LKSEYTLTKEDSIAL
+100 LRSEYTLTTEDSTAL
-115 IYIKTKLKDIYND
+115 SYIKVKLKDIYNE
-128 GIISADGMK
+128 GIISINDQK
-137 LATAYKD
+137 VATAHKD

-149 ERDKITSAVSV
+149 EKDKIISAKSIVNV
-160 TNIYTP
+160 YTP
-166 SSAFAELKR
+166 SSAFADLKR
-175 NLPVNISAQW
+175 NLPASISTQW

-193 YLTPNVLY
+193 YITPNVLY
-201 DASTTNMVKTERIN
+201 DATTTNMVKTERIN

-269 RALLIV
+269 RSLLIV

-290 EYYNS
+290 QFYNS
-295 KRFVTLLLLMIVAF
+295 KRIVTLLLLMIVAF

-315 ITTYASPSLIYII
+315 IITYASPSLIYII
-328 PFALLPIIVST
+328 PFAILPIIVST

-393 TAIIIFFTYSIFF
+393 TAIIIFFTYCLFF
-406 MSYGLISDSSIFEL
+406 LGYGLISDSSIFVV
-420 NWIYFVYFLMNG
+420 NWINFVFFLING
-432 ILLLFAYPLIYIIEQ
+432 LLLLFAYPFIYIIEQ

-493 NKINANPLLAR
+493 NKIGANPLLAR
-504 AGALYHD
+504 VGALYHD

-526 KGNNPHDKLNAAESS
+526 KGNNPHNKLNAEESS
-541 FIITNHVKDGVKI
+541 IIITNHVKDGVKI

-584 VNEHPDED
+584 VNEHPDEE

-607 KEQAIVMICDAVEAA
+607 KEQAIVMMCDTVEAA

-642 DTQVIEHYL
+642 DAQIIEHYL
-651 DRAPITLKELG
+651 DRAPITLKEIG
-662 EAKEILKDKLK
+662 EAKEILKEKLK

-681 YPEIKKIKK
+681 YPEIKK

>member
-1 MNKRTQ
+1 MSKKTQ
-7 KIWSEIYKHAL
+7 KIWDEIYKNGL
-18 FILSIVAI
+18 FIISIVVI

-65 LAMERKEIETSSSY
+65 LAIERRNIETSASY

-86 YFSEVDNL
+86 YYSEVDNL
-94 IKLENK
+94 TKLESK
-100 LKSEYTLTKEDSIAL
+100 LRSEYTLTVEDSTAL
-115 IYIKTKLKDIYND
+115 SYIKTKLKDIYNA
-128 GIISADGMK
+128 GIISVSDMK
-137 LATAYKD
+137 VATAYKD

-149 ERDKITSAVSV
+149 EKDKITSAKSV
-160 TNIYTP
+160 ADIYTP
-166 SSAFAELKR
+166 SSAFAELKKS
-175 NLPVNISAQW
+175 LPANISAQW

-193 YLTPNVLY
+193 YITPNVIY
-201 DASTTNMVKTERIN
+201 DATTTNMVKTERIN
-215 NISISEGMVQMGER
+215 NLSISEGMVQMGER

-269 RALLIV
+269 RSLLIV
-275 CLMALFYVYLRLFRK
+275 CLMAFFYVYLRLFRK
-290 EYYNS
+290 QFYNS
-295 KRFVTLLLLMIVAF
+295 KRIITLLLLMIVAF
-309 CGGTSL
+309 CSGTSL
-315 ITTYASPSLIYII
+315 IITYASPALIYII
-328 PFALLPIIVST
+328 PFAILPIIVST

-347 YANYITIFISSIVVP
+347 YANYITIFIASIVVP

-393 TAIIIFFTYSIFF
+393 TAIIIFFTYCIFF
-406 MSYGLISDSSIFEL
+406 VGYGLISDSSIFEVNWL
-420 NWIYFVYFLMNG
+420 NFVFFLING
-432 ILLLFAYPLIYIIEQ
+432 LLLLFAYPFIYIIEQ

-493 NKINANPLLAR
+493 NKIGANPLLAR
-504 AGALYHD
+504 VGALYHD

-526 KGNNPHDKLNAAESS
+526 KGNNPHDKLNAEESS
-541 FIITNHVKDGVKI
+541 IIITNHVKDGVKI

-576 TRYFYNQY
+576 TKYFYNKY
-584 VNEHPDED
+584 VNEHPDENVD
-592 VDINKFSYTGPNPYT
+592 VEKFSYTGPNPYT
-607 KEQAIVMICDAVEAA
+607 KEQAIVMICDTVEAA

-642 DTQVIEHYL
+642 DSQVIEHYL

-662 EAKEILKDKLK
+662 EAKDILKEKLK

-681 YPEIKKIKK
+681 YPEIKK